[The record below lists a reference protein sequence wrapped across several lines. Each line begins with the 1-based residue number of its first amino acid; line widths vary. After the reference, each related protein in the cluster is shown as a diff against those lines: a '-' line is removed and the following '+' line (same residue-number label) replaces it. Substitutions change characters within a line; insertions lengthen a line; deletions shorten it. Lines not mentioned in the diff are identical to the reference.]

1 MGGGERPVASLPL
14 LDEAPASHCRGASHP
29 ALRRRRSFGYR
40 LRAIC
45 TEPRDPTAGREPAG
59 AVYTPGVRILI
70 ADDHSLFRDGLRS
83 LLQAQGHEIAGEAK
97 NGREAIALTRELKP
111 DLVLMDVQM
120 PELDGIE
127 ATRLIV
133 SEMPEMRVVI
143 LTASEEEAKLFEAIK
158 SGAQGYLLKNLEA
171 EAFFEMLEK
180 AQRGEP
186 ALTPTLA
193 RKLLQ
198 EFARPVTETTPP
210 RSEEESLTARERE
223 VLELMVEGVT
233 SNRKLAKRLGLS
245 ENTVKFHV
253 RNILD
258 KLRLHNRAE
267 VVGYAL
273 RHGIVEPKG
282 D

>member
-1 MGGGERPVASLPL
+1 
-14 LDEAPASHCRGASHP
+14 
-29 ALRRRRSFGYR
+29 
-40 LRAIC
+40 
-45 TEPRDPTAGREPAG
+45 
-59 AVYTPGVRILI
+59 VRILI

-83 LLQAQGHEIAGEAK
+83 LLQAEGHEIVGEAK
-97 NGREAIALTRELKP
+97 NGREAVELARALKP

-120 PELDGIE
+120 PELDGIG
-127 ATRLIV
+127 ATKAIV
-133 SEMPEMRVVI
+133 GELPEMKVVM

-171 EAFFEMLEK
+171 EEFFDLLER

-186 ALTPTLA
+186 ALTPALA

-198 EFARPVTETTPP
+198 EFAKP
-210 RSEEESLTARERE
+210 SEPAAAAPSSDDDLTARERE

-233 SNRKLAKRLGLS
+233 SNRRLAKRLNLS

-273 RHGIVEPKG
+273 RKGIVETKG
-282 D
+282 E